1 MANPPGAG
9 EPAVTWR
16 PSTSFVVGAV
26 AGVTL
31 LALGVI
37 VGRPDVALLG
47 AGPVL
52 AAAWSARR
60 GGAGPVSASESI
72 ELDKNGTMS
81 AERLAATYRVEAP
94 GAGHVR
100 VQVSRFGSLAVEA
113 LVAIDDDGGRTITA
127 TAASA
132 RNGAQ
137 PLFTFD
143 HVAVGPAGS
152 TVAPPGRLDATRIV
166 ALPRARR
173 LPPLPLPFRLRG
185 LTGAHAS
192 RRPGDGGELRD
203 VHQFQPGDRL
213 KRIDWRVTAKRSPG
227 LEQLYVRRDFA
238 LADSV
243 VVIVLD
249 SRDDVGPD
257 AATWSGSVPVRP
269 DEHTSLDIAREAAA
283 SLATATVGAGDRV
296 ALRDLADARR
306 PLDPG
311 TGRRHL
317 DRLMWHLATTSPR
330 GAAPDRVRAPQ
341 LPSGSLVVL
350 LSTFLDPQ
358 SALVAGQWRRVGHR
372 VIAID
377 TLPPLRT
384 DTLTARERLAVR
396 LVTIERTDRL
406 AALEALG
413 VETFAWVPTSGA
425 PRRRAVVGSPAVGP
439 SVTAVVPEGPVG
451 PEVQLMRLAYR
462 SHGQPGKQAG
472 R

>member
-1 MANPPGAG
+1 MTADPLARDPGAA
-9 EPAVTWR
+9 PATWR
-16 PSTSFVVGAV
+16 PSMSFVAGAV
-26 AGVTL
+26 AGVVL
-31 LALGVI
+31 LALGVFA
-37 VGRPDVALLG
+37 GRPDVALLG

-60 GGAGPVSASESI
+60 GGTGGVSASEDL

-81 AERLAATYRVEAP
+81 AEKLTAVYRVVAP
-94 GAGHVR
+94 GAGHLR
-100 VQVSRFGSLAVEA
+100 LQVSRFGSSAVEA
-113 LVAIDDDGGRTITA
+113 LVAMDDDGARTITVA
-127 TAASA
+127 TASA
-132 RNGAQ
+132 RNGSQ

-152 TVAPPGRLDATRIV
+152 TVAEPGRLDATQIV

-213 KRIDWRVTAKRSPG
+213 KRIDWRVTAKRSPQ
-227 LEQLYVRRDFA
+227 LDELYVRRDFA

-257 AATWSGSVPVRP
+257 AATWSGAVPVRP

-283 SLATATVGAGDRV
+283 SLAKAIVDAGDRV

-330 GAAPDRVRAPQ
+330 GAAPERVRAPQ
-341 LPSGSLVVL
+341 LPSGALVVL
-350 LSTFLDPQ
+350 LSTFLDPHA
-358 SALVAGQWRRVGHR
+358 ALVASQWRRMGHR
-372 VIAID
+372 VVAID

-384 DTLTARERLAVR
+384 GSLTARERLAVR

-406 AALEALG
+406 VELAGLG
-413 VETFAWVPTSGA
+413 VETFAWVPSA
-425 PRRRAVVGSPAVGP
+425 AVVGPGVGNR
-439 SVTAVVPEGPVG
+439 E
-451 PEVQLMRLAYR
+451 PEVELMRLAYR

>member
-1 MANPPGAG
+1 MTTPDPTGPEAEQLDQTP
-9 EPAVTWR
+9 WR
-16 PSTSFVVGAV
+16 PTTAFI
-26 AGVTL
+26 AGTAAGIVL
-31 LALGVI
+31 LVLGV
-37 VGRPDVALLG
+37 VAGRPDVALLG

-52 AAAWSARR
+52 GAAWSAHR
-60 GGAGPVSASESI
+60 GGRGQVSVTEHL
-72 ELDKNGTMS
+72 ELAKNGAM
-81 AERLAATYRVEAP
+81 AGDRLTARYRIVAP

-100 VQVSRFGSLAVEA
+100 LRVSRPGSDAVEA
-113 LVAIDDDGGRTITA
+113 LVALDDDGARTVTA
-127 TAASA
+127 QTASA
-132 RNGAQ
+132 RNGRQ
-137 PLFTFD
+137 PLYTVD
-143 HVAVGPAGS
+143 HVAIGPAGS
-152 TVAPPGRLDATRIV
+152 TAAPAGRFDATEVV

-213 KRIDWRVTAKRSPG
+213 RRIDWRVTARRSPD
-227 LEQLYVRRDFA
+227 LRELYVRRDFA

-243 VVIVLD
+243 IVLALD

-257 AATWSGSVPVRP
+257 AATWSGAIPARP

-283 SLATATVGAGDRV
+283 SIATAAVDAGDRV
-296 ALRDLADARR
+296 ALRDLAHAGR
-306 PLDPG
+306 PLEPG

-317 DRLMWHLATTSPR
+317 DRLLWQLATTAPR

-341 LPSGSLVVL
+341 LPSGALVVV

-358 SALVAGQWRRVGHR
+358 AALVASQWRAVGHR

-384 DTLTARERLAVR
+384 SRLSTREQLATR

-406 AALEALG
+406 VALAGLG
-413 VETFAWVPTSGA
+413 VEIFAWVPTDV
-425 PRRRAVVGSPAVGP
+425 VVGPGVGNH
-439 SVTAVVPEGPVG
+439 S
-451 PEVQLMRLAYR
+451 PEVELLALGHR
-462 SHGQPGKQAG
+462 SHAQPGKQAG

>member
-1 MANPPGAG
+1 MTA
-9 EPAVTWR
+9 PASPHAAWH
-16 PSTSFVVGAV
+16 PSTTFVTGAV
-26 AGVTL
+26 AGVVL
-31 LALGVI
+31 LVLGVLA
-37 VGRPDVALLG
+37 GRPDVALLG

-52 AAAWSARR
+52 GAAWSARR
-60 GGAGPVSASESI
+60 GGAGPVSASEDI
-72 ELDKNGTMS
+72 ELDKNGAMS
-81 AERLAATYRVEAP
+81 AEHLAATYRVEAP

-113 LVAIDDDGGRTITA
+113 LVAMDDDGGRTLVASTS
-127 TAASA
+127 SA

-152 TVAPPGRLDATRIV
+152 TVAEPGRLDATRIV

-213 KRIDWRVTAKRSPG
+213 KRIDWRVTARRSPQ
-227 LEQLYVRRDFA
+227 LDELYVRRDLA

-243 VVIVLD
+243 VVVVLD

-257 AATWSGSVPVRP
+257 AATWSGAVPVRP

-283 SLATATVGAGDRV
+283 SLATSLVAVGDRV

-317 DRLMWHLATTSPR
+317 DRFLWHLATTAPR
-330 GAAPDRVRAPQ
+330 GAAPERVRAPQ
-341 LPSGSLVVL
+341 LPSGALVVL
-350 LSTFLDPQ
+350 LSTFLDPH
-358 SALVAGQWRRVGHR
+358 SALVARQWRRAGHR
-372 VIAID
+372 VVAID

-384 DTLTARERLAVR
+384 DGLTARERLAVR
-396 LVTIERTDRL
+396 LVRIERTDRL
-406 AALEALG
+406 AELEGFG
-413 VETFAWVPTSGA
+413 VETFAWVPTPGPDA
-425 PRRRAVVGSPAVGP
+425 PA
-439 SVTAVVPEGPVG
+439 G
-451 PEVQLMRLAYR
+451 PEVQLLRLAYR

>member
-1 MANPPGAG
+1 MTTPETPHAA
-9 EPAVTWR
+9 WR
-16 PSTSFVVGAV
+16 PSTTFVTGAV
-26 AGVTL
+26 AGVVL
-31 LALGVI
+31 LALGVFA
-37 VGRPDVALLG
+37 GRPDVALLG

-60 GGAGPVSASESI
+60 GGTGPVSASEDI

-81 AERLAATYRVEAP
+81 AERLAASYRVEAP
-94 GAGHVR
+94 GSGHLR

-113 LVAIDDDGGRTITA
+113 LVAMDDDGGRTLIASTS
-127 TAASA
+127 SA

-152 TVAPPGRLDATRIV
+152 TVAEPGRLDATRIV

-213 KRIDWRVTAKRSPG
+213 KRIDWRVTARRSPQ
-227 LEQLYVRRDFA
+227 LDELYVRRDFA

-243 VVIVLD
+243 VVVVLD

-257 AATWSGSVPVRP
+257 AATWSGAQPVRP

-283 SLATATVGAGDRV
+283 SLATTLVNAGDRV

-306 PLDPG
+306 PIEPG

-317 DRLMWHLATTSPR
+317 DRFMWHLATTSPR
-330 GAAPDRVRAPQ
+330 GAATERVRAPQ
-341 LPSGSLVVL
+341 LPSGALVVL
-350 LSTFLDPQ
+350 LSTFLDPH
-358 SALVAGQWRRVGHR
+358 SALVARQWRRVGHR

-384 DTLTARERLAVR
+384 DSLTSRERLAVR

-406 AALEALG
+406 AELAGFG
-413 VETFAWVPTSGA
+413 VEAFAWVPTPGA
-425 PRRRAVVGSPAVGP
+425 DRPA
-439 SVTAVVPEGPVG
+439 G

-462 SHGQPGKQAG
+462 SHAQPGKQAG

>member
-1 MANPPGAG
+1 MSLNGAG
-9 EPAVTWR
+9 QGAAPPKTTWR
-16 PSTSFVVGAV
+16 PSTAFVLGAA
-26 AGVTL
+26 AGVAL
-31 LALGVI
+31 LGLGVLA
-37 VGRPDVALLG
+37 GRPDVALLG

-52 AAAWSARR
+52 GAAWSARR
-60 GGAGPVSASESI
+60 GGTGPVEVREEI
-72 ELDKNGTMS
+72 ELDKNGAMP
-81 AERLAATYRVEAP
+81 ARRLAASYRIEAP

-100 VQVSRFGSLAVEA
+100 LRVSRFGSVTVSA
-113 LVAIDDDGGRTITA
+113 LVALDEDGSRTLHASTS
-127 TAASA
+127 SA

-137 PLFTFD
+137 PLFTLD
-143 HVAVGPAGS
+143 HLAVGPAGS
-152 TVAPPGRLDATRIV
+152 TVAEPGRVDATRIV
-166 ALPRARR
+166 ALPQARR

-192 RRPGDGGELRD
+192 RRPGDGGDLRD
-203 VHQFQPGDRL
+203 VHLFQPGDRL
-213 KRIDWRVTAKRSPG
+213 KRIDWRVTARRSPQ
-227 LEQLYVRRDFA
+227 LEELYVRRDFA

-257 AATWSGSVPVRP
+257 AATWSGAVPVRP

-283 SLATATVGAGDRV
+283 SLANQVVASGDRV

-317 DRLMWHLATTSPR
+317 DRFLWHLATTSPR
-330 GAAPDRVRAPQ
+330 GAARDTVRAPQ
-341 LPSGSLVVL
+341 LPSGALVIL

-358 SALVAGQWRRVGHR
+358 AALVASQWRRQGHR

-377 TLPPLRT
+377 TLPPLRSGS
-384 DTLTARERLAVR
+384 LTARERLAVR

-406 AALEALG
+406 AELESLG
-413 VETFAWVPTSGA
+413 VETFAWVRTPVKQPRKTSADDGA
-425 PRRRAVVGSPAVGP
+425 PR
-439 SVTAVVPEGPVG
+439 TAVPETPAG
-451 PEVQLMRLAYR
+451 PEVQLLRLGYR
-462 SHGQPGKQAG
+462 SHGQPGKGVG